1 MDDAVSFQQI
11 SEILEVTDQLGFNR
25 EWVEIPLSTASAGG
39 IQKLASGKIEIV
51 VDAETPFD
59 EWLASLPSRL
69 KGFAPS

>member
-1 MDDAVSFQQI
+1 MDDAVSFRQI

-25 EWVEIPLSTASAGG
+25 EWVEIPLSTASPGG

-59 EWLASLPSRL
+59 AWLASLPSRL